1 MGTGRPV
8 PHSARRCGVKN
19 ANCLLQH
26 AVGLGVAYP
35 VRPAL
40 AAFERYHPM
49 EGDLAAFELEKGQST
64 EAAAL
69 ARLPAYI

>member
-1 MGTGRPV
+1 MEGD
-8 PHSARRCGVKN
+8 
-19 ANCLLQH
+19 
-26 AVGLGVAYP
+26 
-35 VRPAL
+35 L